1 VEGLRPS
8 DPGRSLMSKRTYRVP
23 AIDCEGCAKTI
34 GEALEPVEGVEG
46 TDVDIN
52 AKTVR
57 VRGSADDRVLR
68 KVLTAAGYPPA

>member
-1 VEGLRPS
+1 MTEPNAE
-8 DPGRSLMSKRTYRVP
+8 RTYSLP
-23 AIDCEGCAKTI
+23 AIHCEGCAGTI
-34 GEALEPVEGVEG
+34 EEALEPVEGVESAA
-46 TDVDIN
+46 VDLD